1 MGIWEMLMKI
11 VGGARTGPAPDLE
24 AHDNMAHLYEPEPD
38 VPEMDTAYLEA
49 ALAVEPA
56 PLVLDIREPF
66 EWRQVRM
73 PGALHIPMNSLPD
86 RLDDL
91 PKDRPIVVMC
101 AHGNRSYAV
110 TAYLNEQGFD
120 AHNLTGG
127 ITRWRMQGGD
137 TEVGAS

>member
-1 MGIWEMLMKI
+1 MGMGNAHEDS
-11 VGGARTGPAPDLE
+11 GGARTGPAPTSKR
-24 AHDNMAHLYEPEPD
+24 MTTWRISMSRSRT
-38 VPEMDTAYLEA
+38 PEMDTAYLEV
-49 ALAVEPA
+49 AVEPA
-56 PLVLDIREPF
+56 PLVLTSASRSSAA
-66 EWRQVRM
+66 
-73 PGALHIPMNSLPD
+73 GAPRRCTSLRTRPD
-86 RLDDL
+86 RLDNL

-101 AHGNRSYAV
+101 AHGNRSYGV

>member
-1 MGIWEMLMKI
+1 MGLWEAIKKM
-11 VGGARTGPAPDLE
+11 VGGARTSPAPALE
-24 AHDNMAHLYEPEPD
+24 AHDRIARYDEPEPD

-101 AHGNRSYAV
+101 AHGNRSYGV

-137 TEVGAS
+137 TEVGEP

>member
-1 MGIWEMLMKI
+1 MGLWEAIKNMF
-11 VGGARTGPAPDLE
+11 GGARTNPASAPSM
-24 AHDNMAHLYEPEPD
+24 HDNMARYDEPEPD
-38 VPEMDTAYLEA
+38 VPEMDAAYLEA

-66 EWRQVRM
+66 EWRQMRM

-86 RLDDL
+86 RLSDL

-101 AHGNRSYAV
+101 AHGNRSYGV